1 MKKHNSLLCIAALC
15 VLFLVLYTV
24 SCKTVPAAPAADM
37 FTLFDSD
44 ADLYLRIPVR
54 SNEAFVS
61 ALARAWLPSLDARSL
76 QKLMK
81 RTSVLYAAFFVQQKD
96 KGKTDVLFQLA
107 AEGSYPALFFTAA
120 LSKKNGWTNEFQ
132 TEKDKV
138 YPHKNW
144 QYGIEAANP
153 DSAHIFISNKAVFPM
168 QKKYSRIFTE
178 KTELALNWPS
188 LNDEQGNPVPV
199 RSLLNEPEKAAFY
212 MSEAGTLLPA
222 MAGAPITLAIEF
234 AVGTVQPYK
243 NDYALLHMRL
253 QMSDE
258 RASKI
263 AAKLFRFAVLGTNL
277 KVSEQ
282 AGNILEID
290 NLVVEPSL
298 FAGFIQKK

>member
-1 MKKHNSLLCIAALC
+1 MKKHNSLLFIAALC

-24 SCKTVPAAPAADM
+24 SCKTVPTASAADM

-120 LSKKNGWTNEFQ
+120 LSKKNGWTNAFQ
-132 TEKDKV
+132 TEKDRV

-153 DSAHIFISNKAVFPM
+153 DSTHIFI
-168 QKKYSRIFTE
+168 
-178 KTELALNWPS
+178 
-188 LNDEQGNPVPV
+188 
-199 RSLLNEPEKAAFY
+199 
-212 MSEAGTLLPA
+212 
-222 MAGAPITLAIEF
+222 
-234 AVGTVQPYK
+234 
-243 NDYALLHMRL
+243 
-253 QMSDE
+253 
-258 RASKI
+258 
-263 AAKLFRFAVLGTNL
+263 
-277 KVSEQ
+277 
-282 AGNILEID
+282 
-290 NLVVEPSL
+290 
-298 FAGFIQKK
+298 